1 MKSAYQYLIEILY
14 LVGESRSKLPAL
26 VLLFLFSS
34 ILDLLGLGLIAPY
47 VSLIMNFEN
56 QNIDWIGNK
65 IIALG
70 LPMEQEFI
78 LIWMGVVLI
87 TVFLFKALTALY
99 INHTIIVFSNMQEVR
114 LKSYL
119 MQTYQ
124 HLPYTEYI
132 KRNSAEYVNA
142 IIGHTIS
149 FRGALEMG
157 LKTLSDGIIAI
168 AIFSLLALT
177 NGIALSLLVIIL
189 GVLVFGYDRVFR
201 SRIKEYGRQSHHY
214 ATRLVQGVNEGIE
227 GFKEIRILGKEK
239 YFYDLIKHNA
249 ERWTQNQGKTN
260 IISSS
265 PRYFLEFVLIT
276 FIVMLVI
283 TAYLFGNN
291 LKALVPTIGFIGM
304 AALRLL
310 PVIHGL
316 SNSLVHLRHNRFA
329 VGWLYTDLIKLK
341 ESPKS
346 VWESSTKSTN
356 DEFHELVLDGIQYF
370 YPESKMPALDQISLR
385 IQEGETVGFIGPSGA
400 GKTTL
405 VDLILGLFKPSKGS
419 LLYNGEELKGSLSRW
434 QSQIAYLPQQ
444 VFLIDNTLRNN
455 VALGINDN
463 EIDDQLVHGS
473 LNNASLQEF
482 VDTLP
487 QGIETKLGERGVR
500 LSGGQ
505 RQRVAIARAFYHGR
519 NVLVMDEATS
529 ALDHETESEIV
540 EEIKRLKGKKT
551 IIVIAH
557 RLTTVQH
564 CDRILKSIH
573 ILFHE
578 ALPSHDFP
586 QIHPHQEL
594 KFFCLP

>member
-26 VLLFLFSS
+26 ILLFLFSS

-227 GFKEIRILGKEK
+227 GFKEIRILGREK

-249 ERWTQNQGKTN
+249 ERWTQNQGKTS

-346 VWESSTKSTN
+346 VLKSSTKSTN
-356 DEFHELVLDGIQYF
+356 GEFHELVLDGIQYF

-405 VDLILGLFKPSKGS
+405 VDLILGLLKPSKGS

-564 CDRILKSIH
+564 CDRIYYLEKGKIVNSGPPSK
-573 ILFHE
+573 IL
-578 ALPSHDFP
+578 AP
-586 QIHPHQEL
+586 
-594 KFFCLP
+594 

>member
-26 VLLFLFSS
+26 ILLFLFSS

-47 VSLIMNFEN
+47 VSLIMNFES
-56 QNIDWIGNK
+56 QNSDWIGNK

-124 HLPYTEYI
+124 QLPYTEYI

-227 GFKEIRILGKEK
+227 GFKEIRILGREK

-346 VWESSTKSTN
+346 VLKSSTKSTN
-356 DEFHELVLDGIQYF
+356 GEFHELVLDGIQYF

-405 VDLILGLFKPSKGS
+405 VDLILGLLKPSKGS

-463 EIDDQLVHGS
+463 EIDDQLVHES

-557 RLTTVQH
+557 RLTTVEH
-564 CDRILKSIH
+564 CDRIYCLEKGKIVNSGPPSK
-573 ILFHE
+573 IL
-578 ALPSHDFP
+578 AP
-586 QIHPHQEL
+586 
-594 KFFCLP
+594 

>member
-26 VLLFLFSS
+26 ILLFLFSS

-227 GFKEIRILGKEK
+227 GFKEIRILGREK

-249 ERWTQNQGKTN
+249 ERWTQNQGKTS

-356 DEFHELVLDGIQYF
+356 GEFHELVLDGIQYF

-405 VDLILGLFKPSKGS
+405 VDLILGLLKPSKGS

-463 EIDDQLVHGS
+463 EIDDQLVHES

-564 CDRILKSIH
+564 CDRIYCLEKGKIVNSGPPSK
-573 ILFHE
+573 ILG
-578 ALPSHDFP
+578 P
-586 QIHPHQEL
+586 
-594 KFFCLP
+594 

>member
-56 QNIDWIGNK
+56 QNTDWIGNK

-227 GFKEIRILGKEK
+227 GFKEIRILGREK

-341 ESPKS
+341 ESPKP
-346 VWESSTKSTN
+346 VLKSSTKSTN
-356 DEFHELVLDGIQYF
+356 GEFHELVLDGIQYF

-405 VDLILGLFKPSKGS
+405 VDLILGLLKPSKGS
-419 LLYNGEELKGSLSRW
+419 LLYNGEELKGSLSGW

-463 EIDDQLVHGS
+463 EIDDQLVHES

-487 QGIETKLGERGVR
+487 QGFETKLGERGVR

-564 CDRILKSIH
+564 CDRIYYLEKGKIVNSGPPSK
-573 ILFHE
+573 IL
-578 ALPSHDFP
+578 AP
-586 QIHPHQEL
+586 
-594 KFFCLP
+594 

>member
-26 VLLFLFSS
+26 ILLFLFSS

-227 GFKEIRILGKEK
+227 GFKEIRILGREK

-249 ERWTQNQGKTN
+249 ERWTQNQGKTT

-356 DEFHELVLDGIQYF
+356 GEFHELVLDGIQYF

-405 VDLILGLFKPSKGS
+405 VDLILGLLKPSKGS
-419 LLYNGEELKGSLSRW
+419 LLYNGEELKGSLSGW

-463 EIDDQLVHGS
+463 EIDDQLVHES

-564 CDRILKSIH
+564 CDRIYYLEKGKIVNSGPPSK
-573 ILFHE
+573 IL
-578 ALPSHDFP
+578 AP
-586 QIHPHQEL
+586 
-594 KFFCLP
+594 

>member
-26 VLLFLFSS
+26 ILLFLFSS

-99 INHTIIVFSNMQEVR
+99 INHTIIVFSNVQEVR

-189 GVLVFGYDRVFR
+189 GVLVFGYDRIFR

-227 GFKEIRILGKEK
+227 GFKEIRILGREK

-356 DEFHELVLDGIQYF
+356 GEFHELVLDGIQYF

-385 IQEGETVGFIGPSGA
+385 LQEGETVGFIGPSGA

-405 VDLILGLFKPSKGS
+405 VDLILGLLKPSKGS

-463 EIDDQLVHGS
+463 EIDDQLVHES

-564 CDRILKSIH
+564 CDRIYYLEKGKIVN
-573 ILFHE
+573 
-578 ALPSHDFP
+578 
-586 QIHPHQEL
+586 
-594 KFFCLP
+594 

>member
-26 VLLFLFSS
+26 ILLFLFSS

-227 GFKEIRILGKEK
+227 GFKEIRILGREK

-249 ERWTQNQGKTN
+249 ERWTQNQGKTS

-356 DEFHELVLDGIQYF
+356 GEFHELVLDGIQYF

-405 VDLILGLFKPSKGS
+405 VDLILGLLKPSKGS

-463 EIDDQLVHGS
+463 EIDDQLVHES

-564 CDRILKSIH
+564 CDRIYCLEKGKIVNSGPPSK
-573 ILFHE
+573 IL
-578 ALPSHDFP
+578 AP
-586 QIHPHQEL
+586 
-594 KFFCLP
+594 

>member
-26 VLLFLFSS
+26 ILLFLFSS

-189 GVLVFGYDRVFR
+189 GVLVFGYDRMFR

-227 GFKEIRILGKEK
+227 GFKEIRILGREK

-249 ERWTQNQGKTN
+249 ERWTQNQGKTS

-356 DEFHELVLDGIQYF
+356 GEFHELVLDGIQYF

-405 VDLILGLFKPSKGS
+405 VDLILGLLKPSKGS

-463 EIDDQLVHGS
+463 EIDDQLVHES

-564 CDRILKSIH
+564 CDRIYCLEKGKIVNSGPPSK
-573 ILFHE
+573 IL
-578 ALPSHDFP
+578 AP
-586 QIHPHQEL
+586 
-594 KFFCLP
+594 

>member
-78 LIWMGVVLI
+78 LIWMGVLLI

-227 GFKEIRILGKEK
+227 GFKEIRILGREK

-346 VWESSTKSTN
+346 VLKSSTKSTN
-356 DEFHELVLDGIQYF
+356 GEFHELVLDGIQYF

-405 VDLILGLFKPSKGS
+405 VDLILGLLKPSKGS

-463 EIDDQLVHGS
+463 EIDDQLVHES

-557 RLTTVQH
+557 RLTTVEH
-564 CDRILKSIH
+564 CDRIYCLEKGKIVNSGPPSK
-573 ILFHE
+573 IL
-578 ALPSHDFP
+578 AP
-586 QIHPHQEL
+586 
-594 KFFCLP
+594 

>member
-1 MKSAYQYLIEILY
+1 MKSAYQYLIEIVY

-26 VLLFLFSS
+26 ILLFLFSS

-189 GVLVFGYDRVFR
+189 GVLVFGYDRMFR

-227 GFKEIRILGKEK
+227 GFKEIRILGREK

-249 ERWTQNQGKTN
+249 ERWTQNQGKTS

-346 VWESSTKSTN
+346 VCKRYNKSTN
-356 DEFHELVLDGIQYF
+356 GEFHELVLDGIQYF

-405 VDLILGLFKPSKGS
+405 VDLILGLLKPSKGS

-463 EIDDQLVHGS
+463 EIDDQLVHES

-487 QGIETKLGERGVR
+487 QGIKTKLGERGVR

-564 CDRILKSIH
+564 CDRIYYLEKGKIVNSGPPSK
-573 ILFHE
+573 IL
-578 ALPSHDFP
+578 AP
-586 QIHPHQEL
+586 
-594 KFFCLP
+594 

>member
-26 VLLFLFSS
+26 ILLFLFSS

-189 GVLVFGYDRVFR
+189 GVLVFGYDRMFR

-227 GFKEIRILGKEK
+227 GFKEIRILGREK

-249 ERWTQNQGKTN
+249 ERWTQNQGKTS

-346 VWESSTKSTN
+346 VLKSSTKSTN
-356 DEFHELVLDGIQYF
+356 GEFHELVLDGIQYF
-370 YPESKMPALDQISLR
+370 YPESKMHALDQIALR

-405 VDLILGLFKPSKGS
+405 VDLILGLLKPSKGS
-419 LLYNGEELKGSLSRW
+419 LLYNGEELKGSLSGW

-463 EIDDQLVHGS
+463 EIDDQLVHES

-557 RLTTVQH
+557 RLTTVEH
-564 CDRILKSIH
+564 CDRIYCLEKGKIVNSGPPSK
-573 ILFHE
+573 IL
-578 ALPSHDFP
+578 AP
-586 QIHPHQEL
+586 
-594 KFFCLP
+594 

>member
-26 VLLFLFSS
+26 ILLFLFSS

-56 QNIDWIGNK
+56 QNTDWIGNK

-78 LIWMGVVLI
+78 LIWMGVLLI

-189 GVLVFGYDRVFR
+189 GVLVFGYDRMFR

-227 GFKEIRILGKEK
+227 GFKEIRILGREK
-239 YFYDLIKHNA
+239 YFYDSIKHNA

-346 VWESSTKSTN
+346 VLKSSTKSTN
-356 DEFHELVLDGIQYF
+356 GEFHELVLDGIQYF

-405 VDLILGLFKPSKGS
+405 VDLILGLLKPSKGS

-463 EIDDQLVHGS
+463 EIDDQLVHES

-564 CDRILKSIH
+564 CDRIYYLEKGKIVNSGPPSK
-573 ILFHE
+573 IL
-578 ALPSHDFP
+578 AS
-586 QIHPHQEL
+586 
-594 KFFCLP
+594 

>member
-26 VLLFLFSS
+26 ILLFLFSS

-78 LIWMGVVLI
+78 LIWMGVLLI

-189 GVLVFGYDRVFR
+189 GVLVFGYDRMFR
-201 SRIKEYGRQSHHY
+201 LRIKEYGRQSHHY

-227 GFKEIRILGKEK
+227 GFKEIRILGREK

-249 ERWTQNQGKTN
+249 ERWTQNQGKTS

-356 DEFHELVLDGIQYF
+356 GEFHELVLDGIQYF

-405 VDLILGLFKPSKGS
+405 VDLILGLLKPSKGS

-463 EIDDQLVHGS
+463 EIDDQRVHES

-529 ALDHETESEIV
+529 ALDHETEFEIV

-564 CDRILKSIH
+564 CDRIYYLEKGKIVNSGPPSK
-573 ILFHE
+573 IL
-578 ALPSHDFP
+578 AP
-586 QIHPHQEL
+586 
-594 KFFCLP
+594 

>member
-26 VLLFLFSS
+26 ILLFLFSS

-78 LIWMGVVLI
+78 LIWMGVLLI

-189 GVLVFGYDRVFR
+189 GVLAFGYDRVFR

-227 GFKEIRILGKEK
+227 GFKEIRILGREK

-249 ERWTQNQGKTN
+249 ERWTQNQGKTS

-356 DEFHELVLDGIQYF
+356 GEFHELVLDGIQYF

-405 VDLILGLFKPSKGS
+405 VDLILGLLKPSKGS

-463 EIDDQLVHGS
+463 EIDDQLVHES

-564 CDRILKSIH
+564 CDRIYYLEKGKIVNSGPPSK
-573 ILFHE
+573 IL
-578 ALPSHDFP
+578 AP
-586 QIHPHQEL
+586 
-594 KFFCLP
+594 

>member
-26 VLLFLFSS
+26 ILLFLFSS

-78 LIWMGVVLI
+78 LIWMGVLLI

-227 GFKEIRILGKEK
+227 GFKEIRILGREK

-356 DEFHELVLDGIQYF
+356 GEFHELVLDGIQYF

-405 VDLILGLFKPSKGS
+405 VDLILGLLKPSKGS
-419 LLYNGEELKGSLSRW
+419 LLYNGEELKGSLSGW

-463 EIDDQLVHGS
+463 EIDDQLVHES

-564 CDRILKSIH
+564 CDRIYYLEKGKIVNSGPPSK
-573 ILFHE
+573 IL
-578 ALPSHDFP
+578 AP
-586 QIHPHQEL
+586 
-594 KFFCLP
+594 

>member
-26 VLLFLFSS
+26 ILLFLFSS

-227 GFKEIRILGKEK
+227 GFKEIRILGREK

-249 ERWTQNQGKTN
+249 ERWTQNQGKTT

-356 DEFHELVLDGIQYF
+356 GEFHELVLDGIQYF

-405 VDLILGLFKPSKGS
+405 VDLILGLLKPSKGS

-564 CDRILKSIH
+564 CDRIYYLEKGKIVNSGPPSK
-573 ILFHE
+573 IL
-578 ALPSHDFP
+578 AP
-586 QIHPHQEL
+586 
-594 KFFCLP
+594 

>member
-1 MKSAYQYLIEILY
+1 MKNIKKRKSVGVIGRGKWGKKVIRTLIKY
-14 LVGESRSKLPAL
+14 
-26 VLLFLFSS
+26 SS
-34 ILDLLGLGLIAPY
+34 VKYIIGKNTNY
-47 VSLIMNFEN
+47 KKCN

-78 LIWMGVVLI
+78 LIWMGVLLI

-227 GFKEIRILGKEK
+227 GFKEIRILGREK

-249 ERWTQNQGKTN
+249 ERWTQNQGKTS

-329 VGWLYTDLIKLK
+329 VGWLYTDLIKFK

-346 VWESSTKSTN
+346 VCKSYIKSTN
-356 DEFHELVLDGIQYF
+356 GEFHELILDGIQYF

-405 VDLILGLFKPSKGS
+405 VDLILGLLKPSKGS

-463 EIDDQLVHGS
+463 EIDDQLVHES

-564 CDRILKSIH
+564 CDRIYYLEKGKIVNSGPPSK
-573 ILFHE
+573 IL
-578 ALPSHDFP
+578 AP
-586 QIHPHQEL
+586 
-594 KFFCLP
+594 

>member
-26 VLLFLFSS
+26 ILLFLFSS

-201 SRIKEYGRQSHHY
+201 SRIKEYGRKSHHY

-227 GFKEIRILGKEK
+227 GFKEIRILGREK

-249 ERWTQNQGKTN
+249 ERWTQNQGKTS

-346 VWESSTKSTN
+346 VWKSSKKSTN
-356 DEFHELVLDGIQYF
+356 GEFHELVLDGIQYF

-385 IQEGETVGFIGPSGA
+385 LQEGETVGFIGPSGA

-405 VDLILGLFKPSKGS
+405 VDLILGLLKPSKGS

-463 EIDDQLVHGS
+463 EIDDQLVHES

-564 CDRILKSIH
+564 CDRIYYLEKGKIVNSGPPSK
-573 ILFHE
+573 IL
-578 ALPSHDFP
+578 AP
-586 QIHPHQEL
+586 
-594 KFFCLP
+594 

>member
-56 QNIDWIGNK
+56 QNTDWIGNK

-87 TVFLFKALTALY
+87 TVFLFKAMTALY
-99 INHTIIVFSNMQEVR
+99 INHTIIVFSNKQEVR

-177 NGIALSLLVIIL
+177 NGIALGLLVIIL

-201 SRIKEYGRQSHHY
+201 SRIKEYGRQSHHF

-227 GFKEIRILGKEK
+227 GFKEIRILGREK
-239 YFYDLIKHNA
+239 YFHDLIKHNA

-283 TAYLFGNN
+283 IAYLFGNN

-346 VWESSTKSTN
+346 VWKSSTKSTN
-356 DEFHELVLDGIQYF
+356 GEFYELVLDGIQYF
-370 YPESKMPALDQISLR
+370 YPESKIPALDQISLR

-405 VDLILGLFKPSKGS
+405 VDLILGLLKPSKGS
-419 LLYNGEELKGSLSRW
+419 LLYNGEELKGSLSKW

-463 EIDDQLVHGS
+463 EIDDKLVHES

-551 IIVIAH
+551 ILVIAH

-564 CDRILKSIH
+564 CDRIYCLEKGKIVNSGPPSK
-573 ILFHE
+573 ILV
-578 ALPSHDFP
+578 P
-586 QIHPHQEL
+586 
-594 KFFCLP
+594 

>member
-87 TVFLFKALTALY
+87 TVFLFKAITALY

-189 GVLVFGYDRVFR
+189 GVLVFGYDRIFR

-227 GFKEIRILGKEK
+227 GFKEIRILGREK

-249 ERWTQNQGKTN
+249 ERWTQNQGKTS

-283 TAYLFGNN
+283 TSYLFGNN

-346 VWESSTKSTN
+346 VLKSYNKSTN
-356 DEFHELVLDGIQYF
+356 GEFHELVLDGIQYF

-405 VDLILGLFKPSKGS
+405 VDLILGLLKPSKGS
-419 LLYNGEELKGSLSRW
+419 LLYNAEELKGSLSRW

-463 EIDDQLVHGS
+463 EIDDQLVHES

-564 CDRILKSIH
+564 CDRIYYLEKGKIVNSGPPSK
-573 ILFHE
+573 IL
-578 ALPSHDFP
+578 AP
-586 QIHPHQEL
+586 
-594 KFFCLP
+594 

>member
-26 VLLFLFSS
+26 ILLFLFSS

-227 GFKEIRILGKEK
+227 GFKEIRILGREK

-356 DEFHELVLDGIQYF
+356 GEFHELVLDGIQYF

-385 IQEGETVGFIGPSGA
+385 LQEGETVGFIGPSGA

-405 VDLILGLFKPSKGS
+405 VDLILGLLKPSKGS

-463 EIDDQLVHGS
+463 EIDDQLVHES

-564 CDRILKSIH
+564 CDRIYCLEKGKIVNSGPPSK
-573 ILFHE
+573 IL
-578 ALPSHDFP
+578 AP
-586 QIHPHQEL
+586 
-594 KFFCLP
+594 

>member
-26 VLLFLFSS
+26 ILLFLFSS

-189 GVLVFGYDRVFR
+189 GVLVFGYDRMFR

-227 GFKEIRILGKEK
+227 GFKEIRILGREK

-249 ERWTQNQGKTN
+249 ERWTQNQGKTS

-346 VWESSTKSTN
+346 VLKSSTKSTN
-356 DEFHELVLDGIQYF
+356 GEFHELVLDGIQYF

-405 VDLILGLFKPSKGS
+405 VDLILGLLKPSKGS
-419 LLYNGEELKGSLSRW
+419 LLYNGEELKGSLSGW

-463 EIDDQLVHGS
+463 EIDDQLVHES

-564 CDRILKSIH
+564 CDRIYSLEKGKIINSGPPSK
-573 ILFHE
+573 IL
-578 ALPSHDFP
+578 AS
-586 QIHPHQEL
+586 
-594 KFFCLP
+594 